1 MGVST
6 RPEPFD
12 EGMAL
17 VLQAPVLPVLP
28 VTQATC
34 PCQVLVVLAFACTN
48 SKKMDR
54 IDI

>member
-12 EGMAL
+12 EGAAL
-17 VLQAPVLPVLP
+17 VLLAP
-28 VTQATC
+28 VTQTSC
-34 PCQVLVVLAFACTN
+34 PCQVLVALAFACTN